1 MSSADYSQPL
11 RRERRAFRRL
21 AVLAGAAI
29 ALLPGAALA
38 QDPSSISPDRNGV
51 MIVTA
56 VVSILA
62 LIACAIGYA
71 WRRMEGMD
79 HPTPDELQMMSEHGE
94 HDEHDEHAPAAAH
107 H

>member
-1 MSSADYSQPL
+1 
-11 RRERRAFRRL
+11 
-21 AVLAGAAI
+21 
-29 ALLPGAALA
+29 
-38 QDPSSISPDRNGV
+38 

-94 HDEHDEHAPAAAH
+94 HDEHEEHAPAAAH

>member
-1 MSSADYSQPL
+1 M
-11 RRERRAFRRL
+11 RRL
-21 AVLAGAAI
+21 TVLAGATI
-29 ALLPGAALA
+29 AMLPGVALA

-56 VVSILA
+56 VVASLA

-71 WRRMEGMD
+71 WRRMQGMD

-94 HDEHDEHAPAAAH
+94 HDEHAPAAAH